1 MATTKRN
8 METMTSRIVMSKLV
22 LSELPGGI
30 TNAIQEM
37 KMKMVEGIN
46 VRVMNGDLKRLNC
59 MIKPPDE

>member
-1 MATTKRN
+1 
-8 METMTSRIVMSKLV
+8 MTSRIVMSKLV